1 MEPRNPSVTRFMAVT
16 SSMVAP
22 TTTANGTDCTS
33 IMKERNNNLELFL
46 FIFLILVLVFG
57 VIFNSLAIWVFCFK
71 MKKWT
76 ETRVY
81 MMNLLLSDCCL
92 LFTLPFRIYLT
103 RHTINL
109 GAEFC
114 TALLSFY
121 FMNTYIG
128 IATITLISV
137 DRYVAIKFP
146 LRARSFRSAKKAAIS
161 CAIVWLLFIATR
173 LYLDLLAT
181 PPLRNPSLCFRK
193 ASIKPLKRTL
203 YFSILGFC
211 VPMLILVY
219 CSTQIILTLKRKEK
233 INAQEEKEIQ
243 KTINIVTTNMAIF
256 LFCFLPLGVGNIVRF
271 IMESMKLECSVLKI
285 VSDFALFA
293 QGLSDLNCCLDSVC
307 YYFVAK
313 EFWEKVS
320 LFPKSKKH
328 LMQDQ
333 TQESSI

>member
-1 MEPRNPSVTRFMAVT
+1 MEPRNRSVTQFMAVT
-16 SSMVAP
+16 SSMVIPA
-22 TTTANGTDCTS
+22 TTENDTNCVN
-33 IMKERNNNLELFL
+33 IMKERNNTLELFL
-46 FIFLILVLVFG
+46 FIFLIPVLVFG

-103 RHTINL
+103 RHSINL
-109 GAEFC
+109 GQKFC

-128 IATITLISV
+128 IATVTLISV

-146 LRARSFRSAKKAAIS
+146 LRARSFRSAKKAAIA

-173 LYLDLLAT
+173 IYLDILAA
-181 PPLRNPSLCFRK
+181 PPVRNSSLCFRK
-193 ASIKPLKRTL
+193 ANNKPLKRTL
-203 YFSILGFC
+203 YFAILGFC

-219 CSTQIILTLKRKEK
+219 CTTQIILTLKRKEK
-233 INAQEEKEIQ
+233 INAQEEKDIQ

-256 LFCFLPLGVGNIVRF
+256 LFCFMPLAFGNIVRF
-271 IMESMKLECSVLKI
+271 IVESMEMKCSVVKT